1 MTPEEAGR
9 VFVDPTAYAEES
21 RFHEATSYLRH
32 HDPVHWVEE
41 AGYLPFWAVTR
52 HADVRAVERD
62 NSLFLSAPRPLLQP
76 DWMDIQAREEGRP
89 IRTLIHMDEPDHKV
103 YRAIASDWFRPKQLK
118 ALEEKVAVLAARFVD
133 RLADMGGECDFVSD
147 IAVNFPLYVIL
158 SLLGLP
164 ESDFPRML
172 ALTQELFGGDDPE
185 LRRSEDPQEQLQVL
199 LDFFTYFNDLTARR
213 RAHPTDDLASVI
225 ANAKIDGQYLPD
237 IDLASYYVII
247 ATAGHDTTSSTIA
260 GGLLALI
267 ENPDQW
273 ARLRQE
279 PSLLPS
285 AVEEMIRWVTPVKEF
300 MRTASADALVGG
312 TKLSS
317 GDSLYLA
324 YLSANRDESEF
335 DDPYRFDV
343 GREDNNHLAFGI
355 GPHFCLGAQLARME
369 TGVLMREIVDR
380 VESFDLNGQPA
391 FSSTV
396 FVGGLKRLPIRYR
409 MAAS

>member
-21 RFHEATSYLRH
+21 RFHEATSYLRR

-158 SLLGLP
+158 SLLGLS

-237 IDLASYYVII
+237 VDLASYYVII

-273 ARLRQE
+273 TRLRQE